1 MNDRE
6 LLASFREI
14 QDEGAF
20 EAMVSRHGPMVLRV
34 CRDIL
39 ADPDAADDAFQATF
53 LLLVRRVGAIREP
66 DFLGRWLHGVATRV
80 AIRSK
85 VRARRRG
92 AIERMGME
100 MESVAA
106 NGDPTDQEVR
116 EIRPILH
123 AEIEKLPAKLRA
135 ALVLC
140 YMEGRTYESAAKRLR
155 LPLGTLKG
163 RLTRGRELLRSRLAR
178 RGVTA
183 SALAL
188 ILLLTEEAPAVSAE
202 LIETTVN
209 SARGHVHAQPRV
221 LSPLAMLAHAGLAR
235 RLVLMAGLV
244 AVMILAASS
253 LSKLSAASRR
263 SLKPLSSRPPAGAVA
278 VAGPS
283 ANAPRSSCQ
292 SSAAP

>member
-1 MNDRE
+1 
-6 LLASFREI
+6 
-14 QDEGAF
+14 
-20 EAMVSRHGPMVLRV
+20 
-34 CRDIL
+34 
-39 ADPDAADDAFQATF
+39 
-53 LLLVRRVGAIREP
+53 
-66 DFLGRWLHGVATRV
+66 
-80 AIRSK
+80 
-85 VRARRRG
+85 
-92 AIERMGME
+92 ME

-106 NGDPTDQEVR
+106 NGDQTDQEVR

-140 YMEGRTYESAAKRLR
+140 YMEGTTYESAAKRLR

-221 LSPLAMLAHAGLAR
+221 LSPLAMLAHAGPAR

-253 LSKLSAASRR
+253 LPKLSAASRR